1 MTWVRLGAL
10 SGHVATSR
18 RHFFL
23 SIFDADVSELPIDRG
38 TLTYTVSVKANLRN
52 PFDFSGATTLPFF
65 GNQKM
70 NETKLVNESNS
81 SDEEAFHGRTSPKN
95 NGRVCFY
102 LVALFL
108 LQSAVPIGYCF
119 RHFFFSFDNI
129 AVKVILN
136 TENSYVNNYQKMS
149 FFFLCTE

>member
-1 MTWVRLGAL
+1 M
-10 SGHVATSR
+10 
-18 RHFFL
+18 
-23 SIFDADVSELPIDRG
+23 SELPIDRG

-119 RHFFFSFDNI
+119 RHFFFFAFDNI

-136 TENSYVNNYQKMS
+136 TENSYVNDNEKVS
-149 FFFLCTE
+149 FFFCTE